1 MARPRTDIQ
10 PRIVRAARARFLAE
24 GVDGASLRTIA
35 ADAGTSI
42 GMVFYYFP
50 TKDDLFLAVVE
61 EVYSKLL
68 DDLAKG
74 LAGDAPL
81 RARLERVFVRL
92 GTASD
97 EELAVVRLVVREV
110 LLSSERF
117 ARVFARMQRGHLALF
132 VMTLAEGVQSGVLDA
147 DVPPPLLLIATFA
160 LGAMPQLIRRAAGDR
175 PPFSALPGPERLAE
189 ASVEL
194 LVRAIGARPAK
205 RPTPRESRGT
215 DSRRSSS
222 RTAKPRR
229 RRP

>member
-35 ADAGTSI
+35 SDAGTNI

-61 EVYSKLL
+61 EVYARLL
-68 DDLAKG
+68 DDLAKA
-74 LAGDAPL
+74 LAGSDPL
-81 RARLERVFVRL
+81 RDRLERVFTRL
-92 GTASD
+92 GMASD

-117 ARVFARMQRGHLALF
+117 ARVFTRVQRGHVALF
-132 VMTLAEGVQSGVLDA
+132 LATLAEGVQSGVLDA
-147 DVPPPLLLIATFA
+147 TIPPPLLLLATFG
-160 LGAMPQLIRRAAGDR
+160 LGGLPQLIRRAAGDR
-175 PPFSALPGPERLAE
+175 PPFSMLPEPAKLAE

-194 LVRAIGARPAK
+194 LLRAVGAPGK
-205 RPTPRESRGT
+205 KPPS
-215 DSRRSSS
+215 RSS
-222 RTAKPRR
+222 PRR
-229 RRP
+229 RRRP

>member
-35 ADAGTSI
+35 ADAGTNI

-61 EVYSKLL
+61 VVYSRLL
-68 DDLAKG
+68 EDLAKA
-74 LAGDAPL
+74 LAGEDPL
-81 RARLERVFVRL
+81 RARLERVFTRL
-92 GTASD
+92 GHASD

-117 ARVFARMQRGHLALF
+117 ARVFARMQRGHLALLLA
-132 VMTLAEGVQSGVLDA
+132 TLAEGVQSGVLDA
-147 DVPPPLLLIATFA
+147 AIPPPLLLIATFA

-175 PPFSALPGPERLAE
+175 PPFSSLPGPEKLAGE
-189 ASVEL
+189 SMEL
-194 LVRAIGARPAK
+194 LLRAIGAPAAR
-205 RPTPRESRGT
+205 RPT
-215 DSRRSSS
+215 
-222 RTAKPRR
+222 RTAPPRR

>member
-10 PRIVRAARARFLAE
+10 PRVVRAARARFLAE

-35 ADAGTSI
+35 ADAGTNI

-61 EVYSKLL
+61 EVYSGLL
-68 DDLAKG
+68 DDLAKA

-92 GTASD
+92 GNASD

-147 DVPPPLLLIATFA
+147 DVSPPLLLIATFA

-175 PPFSALPGPERLAE
+175 PPFSVLPGPEKLAE
-189 ASVEL
+189 ASMEL
-194 LVRAIGARPAK
+194 LLRAIGAR
-205 RPTPRESRGT
+205 GT
-215 DSRRSSS
+215 KKPS
-222 RTAKPRR
+222 RTAKRLTRTAKPKR